1 MPITVTICKNSEIQ
15 IKDVHDMDAHEK
27 TNHTG
32 NMYTKIVT
40 SAYR

>member
-15 IKDVHDMDAHEK
+15 IKDVHDTDAHEK
-27 TNHTG
+27 TNHIG